1 MPEAEIKDQK
11 LQKIVY
17 ETKGLKGAEY
27 DLVAAETIPHPD
39 GYSKDLYL
47 MGTTIVHVITDE
59 QGKAVLSDLP
69 LGRYEIRET
78 KAPSGYTRKQKD
90 AKRNT
95 ELLWKDSADLEITAT
110 ETFFNERQKIDIG
123 QEPDGPEVSPTVPE
137 EPGTIIGEEWK
148 GRTGVFKKCVDGEK
162 ENRPEGAE
170 FTLYAKKDITDAN
183 GSVVLP
189 AGTEIERAISDQ
201 SGRAVFQT
209 DLPPG
214 TYAVKET
221 KAPDGYYRSDTERIF
236 DFEPYKDQ
244 DHIFII
250 RMKSEI
256 ENAAVKVRLFLRD
269 DLTKKELAGAKLQ
282 ILDED
287 GKILHAVSTENT
299 EGKGCLILGLNPEK
313 TYRIVEVLPRKGYKK
328 EILIPDS
335 MKDILKQE
343 QKQEVTFSVSQQ
355 YTEETMEQM
364 PEEVVFNLENAFMTG
379 KVKISKKR
387 SIQKAWNCTGIMEP
401 DKNLVWLSNR
411 KRKRCKLYSKSE
423 GRSVSPGWRDRSDL
437 QSGRGCSV
445 SGTKSE
451 DCESRRR
458 Y

>member
-1 MPEAEIKDQK
+1 MCIRDS
-11 LQKIVY
+11 
-17 ETKGLKGAEY
+17 
-27 DLVAAETIPHPD
+27 

-236 DFEPYKDQ
+236 DFEPYKEQ

-256 ENAAVKVRLFLRD
+256 ENAAVKVRLL
-269 DLTKKELAGAKLQ
+269 
-282 ILDED
+282 
-287 GKILHAVSTENT
+287 S
-299 EGKGCLILGLNPEK
+299 LIH
-313 TYRIVEVLPRKGYKK
+313 I
-328 EILIPDS
+328 
-335 MKDILKQE
+335 
-343 QKQEVTFSVSQQ
+343 
-355 YTEETMEQM
+355 
-364 PEEVVFNLENAFMTG
+364 
-379 KVKISKKR
+379 
-387 SIQKAWNCTGIMEP
+387 
-401 DKNLVWLSNR
+401 
-411 KRKRCKLYSKSE
+411 
-423 GRSVSPGWRDRSDL
+423 
-437 QSGRGCSV
+437 
-445 SGTKSE
+445 
-451 DCESRRR
+451 
-458 Y
+458 

>member
-214 TYAVKET
+214 TYAVK
-221 KAPDGYYRSDTERIF
+221 RN
-236 DFEPYKDQ
+236 
-244 DHIFII
+244 
-250 RMKSEI
+250 KS
-256 ENAAVKVRLFLRD
+256 
-269 DLTKKELAGAKLQ
+269 TGW
-282 ILDED
+282 IL
-287 GKILHAVSTENT
+287 
-299 EGKGCLILGLNPEK
+299 
-313 TYRIVEVLPRKGYKK
+313 
-328 EILIPDS
+328 
-335 MKDILKQE
+335 
-343 QKQEVTFSVSQQ
+343 
-355 YTEETMEQM
+355 
-364 PEEVVFNLENAFMTG
+364 
-379 KVKISKKR
+379 
-387 SIQKAWNCTGIMEP
+387 SI
-401 DKNLVWLSNR
+401 
-411 KRKRCKLYSKSE
+411 
-423 GRSVSPGWRDRSDL
+423 
-437 QSGRGCSV
+437 
-445 SGTKSE
+445 
-451 DCESRRR
+451 
-458 Y
+458 

>member
-1 MPEAEIKDQK
+1 M
-11 LQKIVY
+11 
-17 ETKGLKGAEY
+17 
-27 DLVAAETIPHPD
+27 
-39 GYSKDLYL
+39 
-47 MGTTIVHVITDE
+47 
-59 QGKAVLSDLP
+59 
-69 LGRYEIRET
+69 
-78 KAPSGYTRKQKD
+78 
-90 AKRNT
+90 
-95 ELLWKDSADLEITAT
+95 
-110 ETFFNERQKIDIG
+110 
-123 QEPDGPEVSPTVPE
+123 
-137 EPGTIIGEEWK
+137 
-148 GRTGVFKKCVDGEK
+148 
-162 ENRPEGAE
+162 
-170 FTLYAKKDITDAN
+170 
-183 GSVVLP
+183 LP

-287 GKILHAVSTENT
+287 GKFCMQSAQKIRKERLSDPGAES
-299 EGKGCLILGLNPEK
+299 GKNVPHRGS
-313 TYRIVEVLPRKGYKK
+313 LPRKGYKK

-364 PEEVVFNLENAFMTG
+364 PEEVVSIWKMLHNRKGENF
-379 KVKISKKR
+379 KDRRDLKR

-401 DKNLVWLSNR
+401 DQNLVWLSNR